1 MDASILSR
9 LSDWLREKRIDDLRQ
24 QFVDADDIRDRRRIW
39 TRLRDEINDRSPE
52 QVGRMERGRGLRG

>member
-1 MDASILSR
+1 MDASIMSR

-24 QFVDADDIRDRRRIW
+24 QFVAAYDIRDRRRIW

-52 QVGRMERGRGLRG
+52 QVGRMEREMGLRG